1 MRDSCRSVRPVH
13 PHACGEHAGAS
24 SELTINA
31 GSSPRMWG
39 TPFRDVCSCYFSRFI
54 PTHVGNTSR
63 NPARSNV
70 CPVHPHACGEHT
82 SRRFEILLSV
92 GSSPRMWG
100 TLEYDP
106 EALAEARF
114 IPTHVGN
121 TPSHIPNRRM
131 GTVHPH
137 ACGEHPRLARRF
149 LFFFGS
155 SPRMWGTPTH
165 HYEHWTQNRFI
176 PTHVGNT

>member
-1 MRDSCRSVRPVH
+1 
-13 PHACGEHAGAS
+13 
-24 SELTINA
+24 
-31 GSSPRMWG
+31 
-39 TPFRDVCSCYFSRFI
+39 
-54 PTHVGNTSR
+54 
-63 NPARSNV
+63 
-70 CPVHPHACGEHT
+70 
-82 SRRFEILLSV
+82 
-92 GSSPRMWG
+92 MWG

-114 IPTHVGN
+114 IPTHGEH
-121 TPSHIPNRRM
+121 TSHIPNRRM
-131 GTVHPH
+131 ERFIPTHVGNT
-137 ACGEHPRLARRF
+137 RLARRF